1 MNLSLIYEGKRKI
14 HAILQ
19 NLMKFSLCELNFA
32 TNL

>member
-14 HAILQ
+14 HEILQ
-19 NLMKFSLCELNFA
+19 NLTKFSFCKLKFA